1 MELAVVGGDRA
12 LESGAGFVIHDVE
25 RGGLVGCG
33 ETRVDVRVGG
43 DTVCILFGCKWSNE
57 DGVAVG
63 MERDHDVLVA
73 TASPRLKS
81 AGVVREEAVDG
92 KLVEFDTVGFG

>member
-1 MELAVVGGDRA
+1 
-12 LESGAGFVIHDVE
+12 
-25 RGGLVGCG
+25 
-33 ETRVDVRVGG
+33 
-43 DTVCILFGCKWSNE
+43 
-57 DGVAVG
+57 